1 VKLSSNAPWII
12 LGVGV
17 EVIVGVGGMGV
28 LVGAGVNVGK
38 GVFLGSGEC
47 SGRSVSEEIAAA

>member
-1 VKLSSNAPWII
+1 M
-12 LGVGV
+12 